1 MQDELKLIALDAEDL
16 GVVSAHLQDAVVKVS
31 DIAYRPKENRFA
43 LLLNRFNWAG
53 AMTGPKPD
61 QSMTRH
67 RCALRIER
75 VIAARTQAIDLTEKD
90 NVMALL
96 AIQYEQLQDDDPK
109 GHITFVFSG
118 GGAIQLDVECI
129 EAELRDL
136 GGAWATNSRPDHSDD
151 ESAV

>member
-1 MQDELKLIALDAEDL
+1 MQHELKLIALDAEDL
-16 GVVSAHLQDAVVKVS
+16 GIVSAHLQDAVLKIS
-31 DIAYRPKENRFA
+31 DVAYRPKEKRFA

-53 AMTGPKPD
+53 ALTGSQSDKP
-61 QSMTRH
+61 MTRH

-75 VIAARTQAIDLTEKD
+75 VTAARTQDIDLTEEDK
-90 NVMALL
+90 VMALL

-118 GGAIQLDVECI
+118 DGAIQLDVEYI

-136 GGAWATNSRPDHSDD
+136 GGTWATKSRPNHSDD
-151 ESAV
+151 ESVA